1 MSEVESMTGVSSQFG
16 TKGFGGQD
24 YSGKNYLGVPTIQG
38 YEGKI
43 ATTKNSI
50 YFTTCMKAV
59 LCLHNSVVGNLLID
73 NPGVFLDSHITCL
86 ASPA

>member
-59 LCLHNSVVGNLLID
+59 LVGNLLID

-86 ASPA
+86 ACLVMGKR